1 MDHSLLLVVLVT
13 VACAVP
19 VGLLLRSAAETK
31 SGSPEPRLFV
41 LDGVLG
47 LAATI
52 LEKVT
57 VGFALFFGPSL
68 TLLWLLHQIPESTF
82 ERRVWWTVNLAGIGI
97 GKLIR
102 WLRWRTTQDF
112 L

>member
-1 MDHSLLLVVLVT
+1 MDHSLLLIVLVT
-13 VACAVP
+13 GACAVP
-19 VGLLLRSAAETK
+19 VGLLLRSAGETR
-31 SGSPEPRLFV
+31 SGSPGPRLLV

-52 LEKVT
+52 VEKVI
-57 VGFALFFGPSL
+57 VGLALFFGPSL
-68 TLLWLLHQIPESTF
+68 SLLWLLHEMPESTF